1 MMSSTRRAALRRLA
15 WATLALAAL
24 AGCGRSIIGPGIFR
38 KPVLRVATSGDY
50 APFSLA
56 GDGGLEGLDIE
67 VARRLGTDLGMPVEF
82 VSVPW
87 TELTAA
93 TRRGDFDVAMGG
105 ITMRADRA
113 LVGRYTRP
121 YVVVG
126 VVALIREA
134 YVRRFPSVDALDQ
147 PGVRIA
153 VNAGG
158 HLERVARER
167 FPRARVE
174 AVPDNR
180 IVPQRL
186 VEGRVDAVITD
197 TAEVRSWLRPGM
209 RAVGPF
215 RYDHKAYL
223 LPAGDADLA
232 ARIDDWL
239 VAREADG
246 WLGSER
252 ARWLGTSPTPNPALA
267 TREAVVAFIALR
279 LQLMPQVAA
288 AKRAAGVPIADPEQE
303 ERVLERVRGQSA
315 QPIYVEAVYR
325 QLIDLA
331 KVVQN
336 YSPGADAN
344 VSLDG
349 LRDAIGRID
358 QQLVRELDRAPE
370 APADSWITALTRT
383 VAAPGIDAAALNHL
397 AGVLAK
403 Q

>member
-1 MMSSTRRAALRRLA
+1 
-15 WATLALAAL
+15 
-24 AGCGRSIIGPGIFR
+24 
-38 KPVLRVATSGDY
+38 
-50 APFSLA
+50 
-56 GDGGLEGLDIE
+56 
-67 VARRLGTDLGMPVEF
+67 
-82 VSVPW
+82 
-87 TELTAA
+87 
-93 TRRGDFDVAMGG
+93 
-105 ITMRADRA
+105 
-113 LVGRYTRP
+113 
-121 YVVVG
+121 
-126 VVALIREA
+126 
-134 YVRRFPSVDALDQ
+134 
-147 PGVRIA
+147 
-153 VNAGG
+153 
-158 HLERVARER
+158 
-167 FPRARVE
+167 VE

-303 ERVLERVRGQSA
+303 QRVLERVRGQSA